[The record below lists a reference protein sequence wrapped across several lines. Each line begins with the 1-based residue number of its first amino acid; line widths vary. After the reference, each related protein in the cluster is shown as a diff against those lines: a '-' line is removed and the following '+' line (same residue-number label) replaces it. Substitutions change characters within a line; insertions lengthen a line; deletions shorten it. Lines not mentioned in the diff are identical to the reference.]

1 MDSRWGEGAF
11 GWKAANVQRSPSENL
26 FYLNRVWKQSLRNSI
41 QNKKCP
47 FWFVHVEVTEIMRGL
62 FKGERDSERNPWRL
76 KVNHWTWKQNIHF
89 SRSPWNSNGTL
100 GTRKEFW
107 KRMRSV
113 WLEILL
119 CIWRDSTQFERA
131 FFKYMEGSLWTWMEL
146 SRKLFKR
153 WTWFSKGHTLRSNG
167 NLSLWIWMRKFRF
180 SRSP

>member
-1 MDSRWGEGAF
+1 MSKASENIYAWSDHLPPPAAIMAQGGHSRTPSVCRLVVRCQF
-11 GWKAANVQRSPSENL
+11 GRFPSEAGT
-26 FYLNRVWKQSLRNSI
+26 V
-41 QNKKCP
+41 
-47 FWFVHVEVTEIMRGL
+47 
-62 FKGERDSERNPWRL
+62 FKRDRDSERNPWRL

-131 FFKYMEGSLWTWMEL
+131 FFKHMERSLWTWMEL
-146 SRKLFKR
+146 SRKLLKNGR
-153 WTWFSKGHTLRSNG
+153 DSLKGIH
-167 NLSLWIWMRKFRF
+167 
-180 SRSP
+180 